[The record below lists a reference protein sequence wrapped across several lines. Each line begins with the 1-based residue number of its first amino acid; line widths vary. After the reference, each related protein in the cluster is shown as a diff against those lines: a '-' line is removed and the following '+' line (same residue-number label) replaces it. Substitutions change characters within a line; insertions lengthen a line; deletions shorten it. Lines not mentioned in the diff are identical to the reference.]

1 MFKEKLNKRLAATL
15 SERGFE
21 EPKPL
26 QLKCIP
32 KINGGLDVIG
42 VGPDG
47 CGKTSTI
54 IIGAIQKLGNAFEDA
69 PRALILVPNEE
80 KALAM
85 LEQLKQLSNHTDLR
99 AEAVFESG
107 KIDKQTEAIYF
118 GTDIVIATP
127 RRIMEIYIRKN
138 LNITKIKLL
147 VFDDAETLVKENIL
161 SYLERLSLSLPK
173 CQHLLFTKELNSK
186 VEKIVDKFLIAPTV
200 IEVEE

>member
-85 LEQLKQLSNHTDLR
+85 LDQLKQLSHHTDLR

-186 VEKIVDKFLIAPTV
+186 VEKIVDKFLIVPTV

>member
-15 SERGFE
+15 SEHGFE

-69 PRALILVPNEE
+69 PRALILVPSEE

-85 LEQLKQLSNHTDLR
+85 LDQLKQLSSHTDLR

>member
-21 EPKPL
+21 EPKLL

-32 KINGGLDVIG
+32 KINGGLDIIG

-47 CGKTSTI
+47 CGKTTTI
-54 IIGAIQKLGNAFEDA
+54 LIGTIQKLVSAFEDA

-80 KALAM
+80 RALAM
-85 LEQLKQLSNHTDLR
+85 LEQFKQLSGHTDLR

-118 GTDIVIATP
+118 GTDVVIATP
-127 RRIMEIYIRKN
+127 KRIMEIYIRKN

-173 CQHLLFTKELNSK
+173 CQHLLFTKELNPK